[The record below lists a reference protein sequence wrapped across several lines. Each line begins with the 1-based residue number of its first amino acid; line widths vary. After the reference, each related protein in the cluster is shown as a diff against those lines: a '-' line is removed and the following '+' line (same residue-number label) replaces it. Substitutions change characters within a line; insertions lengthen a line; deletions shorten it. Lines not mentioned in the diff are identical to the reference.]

1 MNTKGMIIKMKK
13 GIIGVLSTAVGAA
26 AGILGTEKIMQKE
39 IDKKQKLSDKHL
51 ALFKMMNEWVRVKQ
65 KGAQL
70 STNIEKRG
78 MHKIAIYGMN
88 YAGETLVEELRGSS
102 IEIVYGID
110 RHAKNLFAEFPIVS
124 MEDELK
130 EVDGIIVTAITYF
143 DEIEAELKTKVDCPI
158 VSLQDVIYEGLFS

>member
-1 MNTKGMIIKMKK
+1 MKK
-13 GIIGVLSTAVGAA
+13 GIIGILSTTAGAV
-26 AGILGTEKIMQKE
+26 AGILGTERVMQKE

-65 KGAQL
+65 KGVQL

-88 YAGETLVEELRGSS
+88 YAGETLVEELRSSS

-124 MEDELK
+124 MEDELE
-130 EVDGIIVTAITYF
+130 EVDGIIVTAITFY
-143 DEIEAELKTKVDCPI
+143 DEIETELKTKVDCQI
-158 VSLQDVIYEGLFS
+158 VSLEDIIYEAMK